1 MKKNLLIGALLLAAV
16 SVEAHQKFQINITAG
31 QLTTESLTKLN
42 TTFVQMKIDGFETD
56 KTLGAPEL
64 PVKTWLIKGTPE
76 QIKVQ
81 FKKNKIES
89 IAGRPAPVQEQDCRC
104 DTNKVKVFSYRA
116 DLYEKSSPD
125 VQVNYLGAF
134 RGQAISQVNVRLA
147 DYNAA
152 SGQVELVTNAEIV
165 VNTSEFSL
173 PRGGD
178 NKDYLIVTTPQL
190 ADGVNDFVNW
200 KRSRGYNVS
209 VETVASPNNTTAA
222 VQALIKQSYQKG
234 ADFVIIVGDESTIP
248 MFRAATSGSAQ
259 TPSDLLYYTMDGGD
273 DYVPD
278 MYSSRIVASTAAQ
291 VQAQLA
297 KSIEF
302 EQRSFADASGLNKF
316 IGIASNEGSKP
327 SDDEYVTAIEAKYTE
342 VLKSTIVHLKQ
353 NDAVNSKPGVL
364 NSHFNSGAAWLTYLG
379 HGSGTSWPSMA
390 LAYTTA
396 NIAQVSNKSVV
407 KPIII
412 DVACQNGR
420 LISANLG
427 SQFMKVGPDANGAV
441 AYYGGSVNISWHPPA
456 VMAQGIAYEQLS
468 KNYPHLGEALLAGQ
482 LYLAG
487 KWANK
492 AEVVD
497 NMEWYH
503 LQGDPGLAIGL

>member
-42 TTFVQMKIDGFETD
+42 TTFVQMKIDGLETD

-64 PVKTWLIKGTPE
+64 PVKTWLIKGTPD

-116 DLYEKSSPD
+116 DLYENSSPD

-173 PRGGD
+173 PRGSD

-222 VQALIKQSYQKG
+222 VQALIKQSYQRG

-302 EQRSFADASGLNKF
+302 EQRSFADVSGLNKF

-353 NDAVNSKPGVL
+353 NDTVNSKPGVL

-390 LAYTTA
+390 QAYTTA